1 MSEDYTQTNNCIEQ
15 IKKRHESNFNLD
27 YISDVGFLLSHIH
40 TLEKEIDRLRE
51 GIQATLSYTLPYL
64 AERTLKELL
73 EEGKDERDGLS
84 ARCPICGVISNLR
97 PDYGINE
104 SGTAVLHRLSYCGHL
119 LEWRL
124 KDDVS
129 KM

>member
-1 MSEDYTQTNNCIEQ
+1 M
-15 IKKRHESNFNLD
+15 
-27 YISDVGFLLSHIH
+27 
-40 TLEKEIDRLRE
+40 
-51 GIQATLSYTLPYL
+51 SYTLPYL

-124 KDDVS
+124 KDET
-129 KM
+129 